1 MVNNKFNLTQ
11 KETARLIELII
22 KGSDAMED
30 NLDDALEFMALIN
43 NAGISDVEKAAKA
56 EIIRHP
62 ELEVTLHDVTIKT
75 VPDAKFELDIVAV
88 NRDEN
93 SLNEDKSGDPK
104 GNLGALRRLARFYAL
119 VDEVGS
125 HNLHQGDC
133 GGDSGEDN
141 EQIEDDAERS
151 I

>member
-30 NLDDALEFMALIN
+30 NLDDALEFIALIN

-93 SLNEDKSGDPK
+93 MKAIYEATLQKKRDDVTVTASDM
-104 GNLGALRRLARFYAL
+104 NLRSRSAKDMKFLKPVHSTAWKMK
-119 VDEVGS
+119 
-125 HNLHQGDC
+125 
-133 GGDSGEDN
+133 
-141 EQIEDDAERS
+141 IEKAKKA
-151 I
+151 

>member
-30 NLDDALEFMALIN
+30 NLNDALEFMALIN

-56 EIIRHP
+56 KIIKHP

-93 SLNEDKSGDPK
+93 MRAIYEATLQKKRDDVTVTASDM
-104 GNLGALRRLARFYAL
+104 NLRSRSAKDMKFLKPVHSTAWKMK
-119 VDEVGS
+119 
-125 HNLHQGDC
+125 
-133 GGDSGEDN
+133 
-141 EQIEDDAERS
+141 IEKAKKA
-151 I
+151 

>member
-56 EIIRHP
+56 EIIKHP

-93 SLNEDKSGDPK
+93 MRAIYEATLQKKRDDVTVTASDM
-104 GNLGALRRLARFYAL
+104 NLRSRSAKDMKFLKPVHSTAWKMK
-119 VDEVGS
+119 
-125 HNLHQGDC
+125 
-133 GGDSGEDN
+133 
-141 EQIEDDAERS
+141 IEKAKKA
-151 I
+151 

>member
-30 NLDDALEFMALIN
+30 NLNDALEFIALIN

-56 EIIRHP
+56 EIIKHP

-93 SLNEDKSGDPK
+93 MKAIYEATLQKKRDDVTVTASDM
-104 GNLGALRRLARFYAL
+104 NLRSRSAKDMKFLKPVHSTAWKMK
-119 VDEVGS
+119 
-125 HNLHQGDC
+125 
-133 GGDSGEDN
+133 
-141 EQIEDDAERS
+141 IEKAKKA
-151 I
+151 

>member
-30 NLDDALEFMALIN
+30 NLNDALEFMALIN

-56 EIIRHP
+56 EIIKHP

-93 SLNEDKSGDPK
+93 MRAIYEATLQKKRDDVTVTASDM
-104 GNLGALRRLARFYAL
+104 NLRSRSAKDMKFLKPVHSTAWKMK
-119 VDEVGS
+119 
-125 HNLHQGDC
+125 
-133 GGDSGEDN
+133 
-141 EQIEDDAERS
+141 IEKAKKA
-151 I
+151 

>member
-1 MVNNKFNLTQ
+1 MVNSKFNLTQ

-30 NLDDALEFMALIN
+30 NLNDALEFMALIN

-93 SLNEDKSGDPK
+93 MKAIYEATLKKKRDDVTVTASDMG
-104 GNLGALRRLARFYAL
+104 LRSRSAKDLKFLKPVLSTAWKMK
-119 VDEVGS
+119 
-125 HNLHQGDC
+125 
-133 GGDSGEDN
+133 
-141 EQIEDDAERS
+141 IEKAKKA
-151 I
+151 

>member
-30 NLDDALEFMALIN
+30 NLNDALEFMALIN

-93 SLNEDKSGDPK
+93 MRAIYEATLQKKRDDVTVTASDM
-104 GNLGALRRLARFYAL
+104 NLGSRSAKDMKFLKPVHSTAWKMK
-119 VDEVGS
+119 
-125 HNLHQGDC
+125 
-133 GGDSGEDN
+133 
-141 EQIEDDAERS
+141 IEKAKKA
-151 I
+151 

>member
-1 MVNNKFNLTQ
+1 MVNSKFNLTQ

-30 NLDDALEFMALIN
+30 NLNDALEFMALIN

-56 EIIRHP
+56 EIIKHP

-93 SLNEDKSGDPK
+93 MRAIYEATLQKKRDDVTVTASDM
-104 GNLGALRRLARFYAL
+104 NLRSRSAKDMKFLKPVHSTAWKMK
-119 VDEVGS
+119 
-125 HNLHQGDC
+125 
-133 GGDSGEDN
+133 
-141 EQIEDDAERS
+141 IEKAKKA
-151 I
+151 

>member
-11 KETARLIELII
+11 KETARLIELIV

-30 NLDDALEFMALIN
+30 NLDDALEFIALIN

-93 SLNEDKSGDPK
+93 MKAIYEATLQKKRDDVTVTASDM
-104 GNLGALRRLARFYAL
+104 NLRSRSAKDMKFLKPVHSTAWKIK
-119 VDEVGS
+119 
-125 HNLHQGDC
+125 
-133 GGDSGEDN
+133 
-141 EQIEDDAERS
+141 IEKAKKA
-151 I
+151 

>member
-30 NLDDALEFMALIN
+30 NLNDALEFMALIN

-56 EIIRHP
+56 EIIKHP

-93 SLNEDKSGDPK
+93 MKAIYEATLQKKRDDVTVTASDM
-104 GNLGALRRLARFYAL
+104 NLRSRSAKDMKFLKPVHSTAWKMK
-119 VDEVGS
+119 
-125 HNLHQGDC
+125 
-133 GGDSGEDN
+133 
-141 EQIEDDAERS
+141 IEKAKKA
-151 I
+151 

>member
-93 SLNEDKSGDPK
+93 MKAIYEATLQKKRDDVTVTASDM
-104 GNLGALRRLARFYAL
+104 NLRSRSAKDMKFLKPVHSTAWKMK
-119 VDEVGS
+119 
-125 HNLHQGDC
+125 
-133 GGDSGEDN
+133 
-141 EQIEDDAERS
+141 IEKAKKA
-151 I
+151 

>member
-30 NLDDALEFMALIN
+30 NLNDALEFMALIN

-93 SLNEDKSGDPK
+93 MKAIYEATLQKKRDDVTVTASDM
-104 GNLGALRRLARFYAL
+104 NLRSRSAKDMKFLKPVHSTAWKMK
-119 VDEVGS
+119 
-125 HNLHQGDC
+125 
-133 GGDSGEDN
+133 
-141 EQIEDDAERS
+141 IEKAKKA
-151 I
+151 

>member
-56 EIIRHP
+56 EIIKHP

-93 SLNEDKSGDPK
+93 MKAIYEATLQKKRDDVTVTASDM
-104 GNLGALRRLARFYAL
+104 NLRSRSAKDMKFLKPVHSTAWKMK
-119 VDEVGS
+119 
-125 HNLHQGDC
+125 
-133 GGDSGEDN
+133 
-141 EQIEDDAERS
+141 IEKAKKA
-151 I
+151 

>member
-93 SLNEDKSGDPK
+93 MKAIYEATLKKKRDDVTVTASDM
-104 GNLGALRRLARFYAL
+104 NLRSRSAKDMKFLKPVHSTAWKMK
-119 VDEVGS
+119 
-125 HNLHQGDC
+125 
-133 GGDSGEDN
+133 
-141 EQIEDDAERS
+141 IEKAKKA
-151 I
+151 

>member
-30 NLDDALEFMALIN
+30 NLNDALEFMALIN

-56 EIIRHP
+56 EIIKHP

-93 SLNEDKSGDPK
+93 M
-104 GNLGALRRLARFYAL
+104 
-119 VDEVGS
+119 
-125 HNLHQGDC
+125 
-133 GGDSGEDN
+133 
-141 EQIEDDAERS
+141 RS
-151 I
+151 IYEATLQKKRDDVTVTASDMNLRSRSAKDMKFLKPVLSTAWKMKIEKAKKA

>member
-93 SLNEDKSGDPK
+93 MKAIYEATLQKKRDDVTVTASDMG
-104 GNLGALRRLARFYAL
+104 LRSRSAKDLKFLKPVLSTAWKMK
-119 VDEVGS
+119 
-125 HNLHQGDC
+125 
-133 GGDSGEDN
+133 
-141 EQIEDDAERS
+141 IEKAKKA
-151 I
+151 

>member
-30 NLDDALEFMALIN
+30 NLNDALEFMALIN

-56 EIIRHP
+56 EIIKHP

-93 SLNEDKSGDPK
+93 MRAIYEATLQKKRDDVTVTASDM
-104 GNLGALRRLARFYAL
+104 NLRSRSAKDMKFLKPVYSTAWKMK
-119 VDEVGS
+119 
-125 HNLHQGDC
+125 
-133 GGDSGEDN
+133 
-141 EQIEDDAERS
+141 IEKAKKA
-151 I
+151 

>member
-11 KETARLIELII
+11 KETARLIELIV

-30 NLDDALEFMALIN
+30 NLDDALEFIALIN

-56 EIIRHP
+56 EIIKHP

-93 SLNEDKSGDPK
+93 MKAIYEATLQKKRDDVTVTASDM
-104 GNLGALRRLARFYAL
+104 NLRSRSAKDMKFLKPVHSTAWKIK
-119 VDEVGS
+119 
-125 HNLHQGDC
+125 
-133 GGDSGEDN
+133 
-141 EQIEDDAERS
+141 IEKAKKA
-151 I
+151 

>member
-30 NLDDALEFMALIN
+30 NLNDALEFMALIN

-56 EIIRHP
+56 EIIKHP

-93 SLNEDKSGDPK
+93 MKAIYEATLKKKRDDVTVTASDMG
-104 GNLGALRRLARFYAL
+104 LRSRSAKDLKFLKPVLSTAWKMK
-119 VDEVGS
+119 
-125 HNLHQGDC
+125 
-133 GGDSGEDN
+133 
-141 EQIEDDAERS
+141 IEKAKKA
-151 I
+151 

>member
-56 EIIRHP
+56 EIIKHP

-75 VPDAKFELDIVAV
+75 VPDAKCELDIVAV

-93 SLNEDKSGDPK
+93 MKAIYEATLQKKRDDVTVTASDM
-104 GNLGALRRLARFYAL
+104 NLRSSSAKDMKFLKPVHSTAWKMK
-119 VDEVGS
+119 
-125 HNLHQGDC
+125 
-133 GGDSGEDN
+133 
-141 EQIEDDAERS
+141 IEKAKKA
-151 I
+151 